1 MKVGLFGYGVVGS
14 GIYEFLLRDEMRHNI
29 TVESVLERRDIPEIK
44 EIRSENVDEILA
56 DPTIDTVIEV
66 LGGFEPAHT
75 FAIAAVLA
83 GKNLI
88 TANKLMLAQNY
99 SEIMRAAREKGVSVA
114 FSATVGG
121 GIPFLKNL
129 SLVSHADTVLEVG
142 GIMNGTTNFIL
153 DEMQSKGADFAETL
167 KKAQALGYAESNP
180 SADID
185 AIDLRCKLA
194 LCCSVGF
201 DAACHPDDI
210 PTMGV
215 RHIQKKDIDVFRAHG
230 LRVRLIGKGVRLED
244 GSVCAFCEPTLVGPG
259 QNEYSVYGVE
269 NYIYYIGERTGKH
282 GFGGFGAGRK
292 TTAVNV
298 YLDAIDIL
306 HGYSPFDQV
315 SCENNLNVDARGAK
329 HRYYL
334 RTSAQIPQA
343 IEIEVRLGNGMYI
356 TKPMGVLEMH
366 SHAKT
371 MQEADETTFFAGWA
385 D

>member
-1 MKVGLFGYGVVGS
+1 
-14 GIYEFLLRDEMRHNI
+14 
-29 TVESVLERRDIPEIK
+29 
-44 EIRSENVDEILA
+44 
-56 DPTIDTVIEV
+56 
-66 LGGFEPAHT
+66 
-75 FAIAAVLA
+75 
-83 GKNLI
+83 
-88 TANKLMLAQNY
+88 MLAENY

-129 SLVSHADTVLEVG
+129 ALVSHADTVLEVG

-167 KKAQALGYAESNP
+167 KKAQELGYAESNP

-201 DAACHPDDI
+201 DAACYPGDI

-215 RHIQKKDIDVFRAHG
+215 RHIQKRDIDVFRAHG

-244 GSVCAFCEPTLVGPG
+244 GSVCAFCEPTLVSPG

-282 GFGGFGAGRK
+282 GFGGYGAGRK

-306 HGYSPFDQV
+306 HGFSPFDQI
-315 SCENNLNVDARGAK
+315 SCKGVGAINGLFEEGAMKRGIPMVRVRQDLMDPTSISRRQMRGDVNVFMQNVMNEEPLDAS
-329 HRYYL
+329 L
-334 RTSAQIPQA
+334 
-343 IEIEVRLGNGMYI
+343 VDFDD
-356 TKPMGVLEMH
+356 
-366 SHAKT
+366 
-371 MQEADETTFFAGWA
+371 DESW
-385 D
+385 